1 MRILILGG
9 TGAMGTYLVQ
19 ILKQKNCELYV
30 TSRTFHESKEINY
43 ILGDAKN
50 DVFLKSI
57 LNIKYDAII
66 DFMVYSTEEFRC
78 RYKLL
83 LEATKQYFYFS
94 SARVYANSDL
104 LTEDSQRLLDSSIH
118 SQYIQSDE
126 YAIAK
131 AKQEDILRNSDFK
144 NWTIVRPYITYS
156 DSRLQLGF
164 FEKELWLYRAIKGK
178 TIIFPS
184 DINEKI
190 TTLTYG
196 GDVANAIVELI
207 GKNIAMG
214 NTYQIMQNR
223 AIKWGDVLKI
233 YMSVLGDNLKVT
245 YVNDS
250 NALGKVTNRKEQIKY
265 DRLYDRKFDNSK
277 ICSIDPLMI
286 DAKKPEDGLK
296 ECLLRFINNG
306 AKFDK
311 IDWKF
316 EGYADKITKEKTRLK
331 EIKGVKSL
339 LKYLI
344 ARYTS
349 YFERK
354 F

>member
-1 MRILILGG
+1 M
-9 TGAMGTYLVQ
+9 
-19 ILKQKNCELYV
+19 
-30 TSRTFHESKEINY
+30 TFT
-43 ILGDAKN
+43 
-50 DVFLKSI
+50 VFLKSI

-331 EIKGVKSL
+331 EIKGVKNL

>member
-1 MRILILGG
+1 MTILILGG

-164 FEKELWLYRAIKGK
+164 FEKELWLYRAIK
-178 TIIFPS
+178 
-184 DINEKI
+184 
-190 TTLTYG
+190 
-196 GDVANAIVELI
+196 
-207 GKNIAMG
+207 
-214 NTYQIMQNR
+214 
-223 AIKWGDVLKI
+223 WGDVLKI

-331 EIKGVKSL
+331 EIKGVKNL